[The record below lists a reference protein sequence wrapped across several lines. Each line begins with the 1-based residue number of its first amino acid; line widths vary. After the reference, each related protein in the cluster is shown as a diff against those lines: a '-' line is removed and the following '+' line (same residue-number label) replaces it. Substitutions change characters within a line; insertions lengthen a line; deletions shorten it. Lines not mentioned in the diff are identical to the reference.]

1 MSDSAAK
8 IQPWYEGIPRSTAK
22 AKLFG
27 TVVMVATVMG
37 FGVWGNTAPIS
48 GAVIATGVFVTTG
61 QNKTI
66 QHLEGGV
73 INKIMVREGDV
84 VESGQLLMTLDDVAP
99 RAELRRLL
107 LRQMRAEAIETRLR
121 AEAASKL
128 RLEFP
133 MHLLA
138 AEGDPDIA
146 TLMSSQRST
155 FAARQ
160 ASITSDII
168 TYQKSIDG
176 LEERITGSRT
186 QLAAIQEQSKLLKE
200 ELEAKT
206 ALLARGYIRKPEV
219 LALQRAAANLQGE
232 VGRITGDI
240 GDSRERIARSLEQIE
255 GVRKL
260 AAKTASEQ
268 LQEISAEL
276 NDVRERGRSIR
287 NQLDRMRITAPVK
300 GTVVK
305 MRYHTTG
312 GVIEPGKAIMEIV
325 SLQDEVVIE
334 ARVRPQDIDKIKHS
348 QTAMVRLTALNQ
360 RTTPMVDGQVI
371 YISADALPDD
381 KTRSLPAAP
390 DIYVVRVR
398 LESASVARVHSFE
411 PTPGMPAEVYIRTT
425 ERTFFEY
432 LMQPL
437 RDSMSRAFR
446 ES

>member
-1 MSDSAAK
+1 MSDSIVK
-8 IQPWYEGIPRSTAK
+8 IQPWYEGIPRSTGK

-84 VESGQLLMTLDDVAP
+84 VESGQLLITLDDVAP

-107 LRQMRAEAIETRLR
+107 LRQLRAEAIETRLR
-121 AEAASKL
+121 AEAAGKL

-146 TLMSSQRST
+146 TLLASQRST
-155 FAARQ
+155 FSARQ

-200 ELEAKT
+200 ELEAKV
-206 ALLARGYIRKPEV
+206 ALLSRGYIRKPEV

-268 LQEISAEL
+268 LQEIGAEL

-305 MRYHTTG
+305 MRYHTPG
-312 GVIEPGKAIMEIV
+312 GVIEPGKSIMEIV

-348 QTAMVRLTALNQ
+348 QIAAVRLTALNQ